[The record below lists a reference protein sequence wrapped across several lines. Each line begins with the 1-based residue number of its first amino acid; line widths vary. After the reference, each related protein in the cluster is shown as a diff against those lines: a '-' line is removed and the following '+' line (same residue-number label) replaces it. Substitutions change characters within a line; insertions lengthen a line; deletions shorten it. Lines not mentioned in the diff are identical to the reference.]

1 MNPWPNPVDAAM
13 TTKTIARADIRR
25 PLMWGAMLAVLW
37 VAVAIVQP
45 TSTFHLAPF
54 LIAAA
59 PPVLFTLDEGTDTD
73 RDSLL
78 RVGVMSLALAIGAA
92 LVLLA
97 IGVMDG
103 PVFEMF
109 PSPVVEAFVFAA
121 IGAVS
126 GVVVGWWRT
135 R

>member
-1 MNPWPNPVDAAM
+1 
-13 TTKTIARADIRR
+13 
-25 PLMWGAMLAVLW
+25 
-37 VAVAIVQP
+37 
-45 TSTFHLAPF
+45 
-54 LIAAA
+54 
-59 PPVLFTLDEGTDTD
+59 
-73 RDSLL
+73 
-78 RVGVMSLALAIGAA
+78 MSLALAIGAA

-97 IGVMDG
+97 IGVMNG